1 MYWALS
7 LSSSMQLHGVPH
19 PLHHSIDSM
28 TAQIIMNLM
37 RFATYILQSE
47 PPHGLY
53 LLDNGRISQVSPTTG
68 KTRRKLPSLA
78 SVQSTISLL
87 AHSPNGA
94 YLGGLTAK
102 GDMFL
107 WEKETDIVESFVT
120 PLSRMGSES
129 VKTDPLTFQGRG

>member
-1 MYWALS
+1 MPSWS
-7 LSSSMQLHGVPH
+7 LPAG
-19 PLHHSIDSM
+19 
-28 TAQIIMNLM
+28 
-37 RFATYILQSE
+37 
-47 PPHGLY
+47 
-53 LLDNGRISQVSPTTG
+53 NGKRISQVSPTTG

-87 AHSPNGA
+87 VHSPNGA
-94 YLGGLTAK
+94 YLGGLTAR

-129 VKTDPLTFQGRG
+129 VKTDPLTFQGRGTVYDVCIRLLIHIMY